1 MHAQYRSNRDTLLR
15 ACLTRELDGC
25 FVDAYACLKS
35 RVRVMRPVRTDEKIT
50 DFLTGYRTWI
60 EGPSPPPNLSFLDPS
75 SCRWVAAF
83 QVSVI
88 GPLCRRYAEWA
99 LANLARTRGTSLDS
113 HGAAKKGAES
123 EAAPAPQPTLSRS
136 EEIRI
141 FRALYRYETFCHLF
155 GRNRCDRYGGFRE
168 EQINESVLMPVRS
181 MGKPKLST
189 VSVSSCATK
198 GGISRYSDTDDGRLH
213 GWYHLSRPRGAS
225 QAFGSQGPRNSR
237 RQSWGC
243 ITGHHNV
250 DAPLRK
256 VFWNVTQNGRR
267 DDSTA
272 VNARD
277 DAQQRRDPMEFGG
290 DILPPDGPPLA
301 WVLLWGGIYANLY
314 GEYTPSWLKD
324 WGYVMWDER
333 RLVELGVTDLVS
345 RQWETEPEAISLI
358 EEYYAWR
365 PAGY

>member
-15 ACLTRELDGC
+15 ACLARELDGC

-35 RVRVMRPVRTDEKIT
+35 RVRMMRPVRTDEKIT
-50 DFLTGYRTWI
+50 DFLAGYRTWI
-60 EGPSPPPNLSFLDPS
+60 EGPSPPPDLSSLNPG

-83 QVSVI
+83 HVSVI
-88 GPLCRRYAEWA
+88 RPLCRRYAAWA
-99 LANLARTRGTSLDS
+99 LANLARTRGTSPNS
-113 HGAAKKGAES
+113 QGAANKKADS
-123 EAAPAPQPTLSRS
+123 EAAPASQPTLSRS

-155 GRNRCDRYGGFRE
+155 GRNRCNRYGGFQE
-168 EQINESVLMPVRS
+168 EKINEMPS
-181 MGKPKLST
+181 P
-189 VSVSSCATK
+189 VSISSCATE
-198 GGISRYSDTDDGRLH
+198 GSINRYSDTDGGRLH

-237 RQSWGC
+237 RQ
-243 ITGHHNV
+243 I

-267 DDSTA
+267 DESTA

-277 DAQQRRDPMEFGG
+277 EAQQRRDPMEFRG
-290 DILPPDGPPLA
+290 DIVPPDGPPLA

-314 GEYTPSWLKD
+314 GEYTPSSLKD
-324 WGYVMWDER
+324 WGFVMWDER
-333 RLVELGVTDLVS
+333 RLVELGVKDLVS
-345 RQWETEPEAISLI
+345 IQWETEPDAISLI
-358 EEYYAWR
+358 EEYYEWR